1 VKTLSAS
8 ARKSNSL
15 SRGMAVC
22 PFNARRRAKLVSL
35 SSGSPAMVVDNTSS
49 AVLVITAKVG
59 SYLVNELV
67 RVYVDECGQE
77 NPRRRTFDEAKLN
90 ELAES
95 IEHNGLIQPI
105 TVRPNSQRGLC
116 NFEESERTPPSFDA
130 SKFVL
135 TAPEQSVSL
144 NLHY

>member
-90 ELAES
+90 ELAERWS
-95 IEHNGLIQPI
+95 TTASSNPSPSDPTAKEGFC
-105 TVRPNSQRGLC
+105 S
-116 NFEESERTPPSFDA
+116 FEESEQTPPSFDA